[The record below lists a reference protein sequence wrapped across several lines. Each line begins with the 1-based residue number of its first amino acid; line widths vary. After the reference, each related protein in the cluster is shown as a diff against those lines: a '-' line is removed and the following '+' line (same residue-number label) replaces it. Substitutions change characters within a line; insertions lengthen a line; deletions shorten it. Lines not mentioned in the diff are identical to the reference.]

1 MAAMKELW
9 EDIHYLLDTT
19 RWSID
24 EIANKLGCPVEM
36 VEGVVEERWKD
47 RVMASETHSPYMTCN
62 S

>member
-36 VEGVVEERWKD
+36 VEEIVEERWRD
-47 RVMASETHSPYMTCN
+47 RVMASETLSPYQTCN